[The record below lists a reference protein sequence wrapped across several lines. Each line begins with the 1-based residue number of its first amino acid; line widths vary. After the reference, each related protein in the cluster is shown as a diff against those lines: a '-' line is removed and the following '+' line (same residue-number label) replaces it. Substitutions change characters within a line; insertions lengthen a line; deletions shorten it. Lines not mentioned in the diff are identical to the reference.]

1 VSWNRAWLWL
11 PSLIYM
17 VAIFHFSSESQ
28 PLPVLTE
35 HVWDKAL
42 HFIEYGGLGALL
54 YRALRGEGLGW
65 AAAFVAAAVA
75 TSAYGVSDEWHQSF
89 VPLRDAS
96 VRDWFADTLGGA
108 IGAAIYGTLRR
119 PKGLHFF

>member
-1 VSWNRAWLWL
+1 
-11 PSLIYM
+11 M

-42 HFIEYGGLGALL
+42 HVIEYGGLGALL

-65 AAAFVAAAVA
+65 VAAFVAATVA

-96 VRDWFADTLGGA
+96 VRDWFADMLGGA
-108 IGAAIYGTLRR
+108 IGALVECIVQSRDCRRLATSRRVVRSRHGTR
-119 PKGLHFF
+119 